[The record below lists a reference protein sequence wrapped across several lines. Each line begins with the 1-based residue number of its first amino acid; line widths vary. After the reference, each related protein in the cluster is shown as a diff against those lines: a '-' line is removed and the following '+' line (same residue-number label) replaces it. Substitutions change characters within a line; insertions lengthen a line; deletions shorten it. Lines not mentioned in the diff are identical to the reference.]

1 MNAFKYRRNHNTFY
15 FKKNSWDFYKYCRDG
30 YRYHKLLPSGR
41 YYSNQAWGALNKAW
55 VGYFIAINKFEFEN
69 EIKYAKII
77 RKLQRELGLELSD
90 FKCLRGVDEDIR
102 LIENI
107 TN

>member
-1 MNAFKYRRNHNTFY
+1 MR
-15 FKKNSWDFYKYCRDG
+15 
-30 YRYHKLLPSGR
+30 
-41 YYSNQAWGALNKAW
+41 Q
-55 VGYFIAINKFEFEN
+55 
-69 EIKYAKII
+69 IKYAKII